1 MKTCRRTHFSLSA
14 PTAAALLLAV
24 AGAAQA
30 ASPQMRGFRGLMWGD
45 PPAHLGSALEV
56 ARDGDVRCYQRERE
70 NLLFGDS
77 GLRSV
82 QYCFRHDKLFMVAL
96 DSLVEAGALRAEFER
111 GYGPPDES
119 RGLTLRWRS
128 AGEPVSAEIV
138 SRKAN
143 APATLRLRSDN
154 FAR

>member
-1 MKTCRRTHFSLSA
+1 MKTRR
-14 PTAAALLLAV
+14 PTLFPLPAALAAALLLAA
-24 AGAAQA
+24 AGTAQA

-45 PPAHLGSALEV
+45 PPSHLGNALEV
-56 ARDGDVRCYQRERE
+56 ARDGDVRCYRRERE

-77 GLRSV
+77 ELRAV
-82 QYCFRHDKLFMVAL
+82 QYCFRGDRLFMVAL
-96 DSLVEAGALRAEFER
+96 DALVDARALRAEFER

-128 AGEPVSAEIV
+128 AGQPVSAEIV
-138 SRKAN
+138 SRAAD